1 MASTTTQY
9 ITTNAHLAV
18 AAPGQTFSLL
28 SSAGGATSIATATVA
43 GTTGTS
49 VTLACEVGGNS
60 VKLYRLTSDG
70 AITAG
75 AVTMQGS
82 NDGTTWFDTGSA
94 ITPGNGAGTVAS
106 LATDTQAWK
115 FIRARVSTTL
125 VGAGN
130 IVVTVH
136 I

>member
-1 MASTTTQY
+1 MGTLQY
-9 ITTNAHLAV
+9 ITSNTHV
-18 AAPGQTFSLL
+18 AIPAPGQSQSLPSNVGAALTF
-28 SSAGGATSIATATVA
+28 ATTTVA
-43 GTTGTS
+43 GTTGVSVSTS
-49 VTLACEVGGNS
+49 VEVGGAP
-60 VKLYRLTSDG
+60 VKLYRTLSDG
-70 AITAG
+70 AVTAG

-82 NDGTTWFDTGSA
+82 NDNVNFFDTGTA
-94 ITPGNGAGTVAS
+94 ITPGNGAGTIAS

-130 IVVTVH
+130 VTVSVH

>member
-1 MASTTTQY
+1 MASTKTQY
-9 ITTNAHLAV
+9 ITSNTHV
-18 AAPGQTFSLL
+18 AIPAPGQSFSLL
-28 SSAGGATSIATATVA
+28 SSTGSATSIATITAA

-49 VTLACEVGGNS
+49 VTGACEVGGA
-60 VKLYRLTSDG
+60 VTKLYRLTSDG
-70 AITAG
+70 AVSAG

-82 NDGTTWFDTGSA
+82 NDGTNWFDTGSA
-94 ITPGNGAGTVAS
+94 ITPGNGAGTIAS